1 MTNHAQAPSST
12 VRVAPPVQRPVA
24 LGALLAATVI
34 VLATHTGCYKRVVK
48 AEGIGASTMTVQ
60 PPGRTQGPIDR
71 AVYGGESSGTRKN
84 RPSGYTPR
92 N

>member
-1 MTNHAQAPSST
+1 MMNLDHAPTSPF
-12 VRVAPPVQRPVA
+12 RVAPLVARPVA
-24 LGALLAATVI
+24 TGVLWAAAVI

-60 PPGRTQGPIDR
+60 EPTRTQGPIDR
-71 AVYGGESSGTRKN
+71 AVYGGESSSTRKN

-92 N
+92 K